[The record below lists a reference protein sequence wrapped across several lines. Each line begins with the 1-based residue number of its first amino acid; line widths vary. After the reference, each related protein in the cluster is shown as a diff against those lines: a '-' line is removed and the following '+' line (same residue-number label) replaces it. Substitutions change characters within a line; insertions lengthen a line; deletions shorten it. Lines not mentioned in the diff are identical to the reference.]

1 MKRKSFTCFVLI
13 ALLFSTLGV
22 SQVSAKLTD
31 VPTDHWA
38 YHAVATLVNKGYL
51 AVYED
56 GTFQGTR
63 AVDRY
68 TLAVTLARILD
79 EIEAGRVQGSMDD
92 LSLIRELSTEL
103 REELVVWYA
112 ESEALESKLSAIQ
125 KSSVATEDRVN
136 RVVSS
141 QVELQDEVEKIKAD
155 LLMEIQRRDALAVEQ
170 QSVIAHQQLQMEQ
183 QAQEISNYL
192 AQLEEHRIRLDE
204 LLSAVIQLEEEL
216 LIQQGSVGG
225 LENWAGEKSA
235 VFAALQSKDQELEK
249 EMATLRL
256 QLDDLAQLSAADVE
270 KIQSTYDDLLQT
282 VDASIEQIERLS
294 ERNMEMEMDMQNL
307 AVLLQRET
315 QRREDLNAQ
324 IQTAKQD
331 LELLEQQIGLSE
343 EQLAELS
350 SRVSSDVGA
359 QMNAALIREQRL
371 ERQIKEL
378 QEEFA
383 SYRETAESQQKSSK
397 TLAAIALAV
406 AAIGVV
412 IGFLPA
418 N

>member
-13 ALLFSTLGV
+13 ALLFSTIGIP
-22 SQVSAKLTD
+22 QVSAKLTD

-79 EIEAGRVQGSMDD
+79 EIEAGRVQGSVDD
-92 LSLIRELSTEL
+92 LSLIRELSSEF

-112 ESEALESKLSAIQ
+112 DRDALDSKLTAIQ

-136 RVVSS
+136 RVVSA
-141 QVELQDEVEKIKAD
+141 QVELQEEVEKIKAD
-155 LLMEIQRRDALAVEQ
+155 LLSEIQRRDNLAAEQQVEQ
-170 QSVIAHQQLQMEQ
+170 QFAIEQ
-183 QAQEISNYL
+183 QAQQISNYA
-192 AQLEEHRIRLDE
+192 AQIDEHKARLDE
-204 LLSAVIQLEEEL
+204 LLTAIVQLEDEL
-216 LIQQGSVGG
+216 LKQKTAVGG

-235 VFAALQSKDQELEK
+235 VFAALQNTDEQLQEET
-249 EMATLRL
+249 MTLRL
-256 QLDDLAQLSAADVE
+256 RLDELGELSAADVAAL
-270 KIQSTYDDLLQT
+270 QAAYDELLGSLEVSLAQVT
-282 VDASIEQIERLS
+282 QLN
-294 ERNMEMEMDMQNL
+294 ERNLEMEKDMQNL

-315 QRREDLNAQ
+315 QRREDLSAQ
-324 IQTAKQD
+324 IETAQHNLQQ
-331 LELLEQQIGLSE
+331 LEEQIGLSE
-343 EQLAELS
+343 EQLSELS
-350 SRVSSDVGA
+350 NRVSSDVSV

-383 SYRETAESQQKSSK
+383 SYKETAESKQKSSK
-397 TLAAIALAV
+397 TLASIALAV

-412 IGFLPA
+412 IGFLA
-418 N
+418 GN

>member
-13 ALLFSTLGV
+13 ALLFSTIGIP
-22 SQVSAKLTD
+22 QVSAKLTD

-79 EIEAGRVQGSMDD
+79 EIEAGRVQGSVDD
-92 LSLIRELSTEL
+92 LSLIRELSSEF

-112 ESEALESKLSAIQ
+112 DRDALDSKLTAIQ

-136 RVVSS
+136 RVVSA
-141 QVELQDEVEKIKAD
+141 QVELQEEVEKIKAD
-155 LLMEIQRRDALAVEQ
+155 LLSEIQRRDNLAAEQQVEQ
-170 QSVIAHQQLQMEQ
+170 QFAIEQ
-183 QAQEISNYL
+183 QAQQISNYA
-192 AQLEEHRIRLDE
+192 AQIDEHKARLDE
-204 LLSAVIQLEEEL
+204 LLTAIVQLEDEL
-216 LIQQGSVGG
+216 LKQKTAVGG

-235 VFAALQSKDQELEK
+235 VFAALQNTDEQLQEET
-249 EMATLRL
+249 MTLRL
-256 QLDDLAQLSAADVE
+256 RLDELGELSAADVAAL
-270 KIQSTYDDLLQT
+270 QAAYDELLGSLEVSLAQVT
-282 VDASIEQIERLS
+282 QLN
-294 ERNMEMEMDMQNL
+294 ERNLEMEKDMQNL

-315 QRREDLNAQ
+315 QRREDLSAQ
-324 IQTAKQD
+324 IETAQHNLQQ
-331 LELLEQQIGLSE
+331 LEEQIGLSE
-343 EQLAELS
+343 EQLSELS
-350 SRVSSDVGA
+350 NRVSSDVSV

-383 SYRETAESQQKSSK
+383 SYKETAESKQKSSK
-397 TLAAIALAV
+397 TLASIALAV

-412 IGFLPA
+412 IGFLPG

>member
-13 ALLFSTLGV
+13 ALLFSTIGIP
-22 SQVSAKLTD
+22 QVSAKLTD

-79 EIEAGRVQGSMDD
+79 EIEAGRVQGSVDD
-92 LSLIRELSTEL
+92 LSLIRELSSEF

-112 ESEALESKLSAIQ
+112 DRDALDSKLTAIQ

-136 RVVSS
+136 RVVSA
-141 QVELQDEVEKIKAD
+141 QVELQEEVEKIKAD
-155 LLMEIQRRDALAVEQ
+155 LLSEIQRRDNLAAEQQVEQ
-170 QSVIAHQQLQMEQ
+170 QFAIEQ
-183 QAQEISNYL
+183 QAQQISNYA
-192 AQLEEHRIRLDE
+192 AQIDEHKARLDE
-204 LLSAVIQLEEEL
+204 LLTAIVQLEDEL
-216 LIQQGSVGG
+216 LKQKTAVGG

-235 VFAALQSKDQELEK
+235 VFAALQNTDEQLQEET
-249 EMATLRL
+249 MTLRL
-256 QLDDLAQLSAADVE
+256 RLDELGELSAADVAAL
-270 KIQSTYDDLLQT
+270 QAAYDELLGSLEVSLAQVT
-282 VDASIEQIERLS
+282 QLN
-294 ERNMEMEMDMQNL
+294 ERNLEMEKDMQNL

-315 QRREDLNAQ
+315 QRREDLSAQ
-324 IQTAKQD
+324 IETAQHNLQQ
-331 LELLEQQIGLSE
+331 LEEQIGLSE
-343 EQLAELS
+343 EQLSELS
-350 SRVSSDVGA
+350 NRVSSDVSV

-383 SYRETAESQQKSSK
+383 SYKETAESKQKSSK
-397 TLAAIALAV
+397 TLASIALAV

-412 IGFLPA
+412 IGLLPG

>member
-13 ALLFSTLGV
+13 ALLFSTIGIP
-22 SQVSAKLTD
+22 QVSAKLTD

-79 EIEAGRVQGSMDD
+79 EIEAGRVQGSVDD
-92 LSLIRELSTEL
+92 LSLIRELSSEF

-112 ESEALESKLSAIQ
+112 DRDALDSKLTAIQ

-136 RVVSS
+136 RVVSA
-141 QVELQDEVEKIKAD
+141 QVELQEEVEKIKAD
-155 LLMEIQRRDALAVEQ
+155 LLSEIQRRDNLAAEQQVEQ
-170 QSVIAHQQLQMEQ
+170 QFAIEQ
-183 QAQEISNYL
+183 QAQQISNYA
-192 AQLEEHRIRLDE
+192 AQIDEHKARLDE
-204 LLSAVIQLEEEL
+204 LLTAIVQLEDEL
-216 LIQQGSVGG
+216 LKQKTAVGG

-235 VFAALQSKDQELEK
+235 VFAALQNTDEQLQEET
-249 EMATLRL
+249 MTLRL
-256 QLDDLAQLSAADVE
+256 RLDELGELSAADVAAL
-270 KIQSTYDDLLQT
+270 QAAYDELLGSLEVSLAQVT
-282 VDASIEQIERLS
+282 QLN
-294 ERNMEMEMDMQNL
+294 ERNLEMEKDMQNL

-315 QRREDLNAQ
+315 QRREDLSAQ
-324 IQTAKQD
+324 IETAQHNLQQ
-331 LELLEQQIGLSE
+331 LEEQIGLSE
-343 EQLAELS
+343 EQLSELS
-350 SRVSSDVGA
+350 NRVSSDVSV

-383 SYRETAESQQKSSK
+383 SYKETGESKQKSSK
-397 TLAAIALAV
+397 TLASIALAV

-412 IGFLPA
+412 IGFLPG

>member
-13 ALLFSTLGV
+13 ALLFSTIGIP
-22 SQVSAKLTD
+22 QVSAKLTD

-79 EIEAGRVQGSMDD
+79 EIEAGRVQGSVDD
-92 LSLIRELSTEL
+92 LSLIRELSSEF

-112 ESEALESKLSAIQ
+112 DRDALDSKLTAIQ

-136 RVVSS
+136 RVVSA
-141 QVELQDEVEKIKAD
+141 QVELQEEVEKIKAD
-155 LLMEIQRRDALAVEQ
+155 LLSEIQRRDNLAAEQQVEQ
-170 QSVIAHQQLQMEQ
+170 QFAIEQ
-183 QAQEISNYL
+183 QAQQISNYA
-192 AQLEEHRIRLDE
+192 AQIDEHKARLDE
-204 LLSAVIQLEEEL
+204 LLTAIVQLEDEL
-216 LIQQGSVGG
+216 LKQKTAVGG

-235 VFAALQSKDQELEK
+235 VFAALQNTDEQLQEET
-249 EMATLRL
+249 MTLRL
-256 QLDDLAQLSAADVE
+256 RLDELGELSSADVAALQAAYDELLGSLEVSLAQVTQLN
-270 KIQSTYDDLLQT
+270 
-282 VDASIEQIERLS
+282 
-294 ERNMEMEMDMQNL
+294 ERNLEMEKDMQNL

-315 QRREDLNAQ
+315 QRREDLSAQ
-324 IQTAKQD
+324 IETAQHNLQQ
-331 LELLEQQIGLSE
+331 LEEQIGLSE
-343 EQLAELS
+343 EQLSELS
-350 SRVSSDVGA
+350 NRVSSDVSV

-383 SYRETAESQQKSSK
+383 SYKETAESKQKSSK
-397 TLAAIALAV
+397 TLASIALAV

-412 IGFLPA
+412 IGFLTG